1 MDLRKA
7 AEEYKSELIRIRRQV
22 HMDPELGF
30 LENNTSKLIQD
41 ELIKLGLDYKMF
53 ARTGLTSEIKGGA
66 GDGKT
71 ILIRAD
77 IDALPLQEEN
87 EVEYKSRNDGVM
99 HACGHDTHIACLLG
113 VAKLLV
119 AHKDNF
125 KGKVLLVF
133 QPAEEGSK
141 LYDPTGEIGGGAVP
155 MIKEGALGEVE
166 NPIIDAAIA
175 LHIVVG
181 DEDDYMFPKIGVKD
195 GPLTAAADEIY
206 ADIVGR
212 GGHGSAPHAAVDP
225 IYLTSIIV
233 SQLQG
238 MLTRYVDPM
247 EPHVLTFG
255 KIIGGTRQNIIPD
268 SVRIEGTL
276 RTFDRELREN
286 LLGKIASF
294 IETTA
299 EIHGGTAKVQI
310 IRGYGVGVNDK
321 MLNEH
326 IRFAFTQYY
335 DKEHLVEVD
344 RAQLGA
350 EDFYEFGLEGKL
362 PTSMFWLGGGNREK
376 NMISPNHSNFFDID
390 EDSLPIGTA
399 VLAQSAI
406 NYLNSN

>member
-7 AEEYKSELIRIRRQV
+7 SEAYKSELIRIRRHV
-22 HMDPELGF
+22 HMNPELGF
-30 LENNTSKLIQD
+30 LENETSKFIQE
-41 ELIKLGLDYKMF
+41 ELTKLGLDYKVF
-53 ARTGLTSEIKGGA
+53 ARTGLTSEIKGEA

-77 IDALPLQEEN
+77 IDALPLQEDN
-87 EVEYKSRNDGVM
+87 DVEYKSRNDGVM
-99 HACGHDTHIACLLG
+99 HACGHDTHIACLIG
-113 VAKLLV
+113 VAKLLLDN
-119 AHKDNF
+119 KDQF

-141 LYDPTGEIGGGAVP
+141 LYDPTGEISGGAVP
-155 MIKEGALGEVE
+155 MIKEGALGDLE

-175 LHIVVG
+175 LHIVAG
-181 DEDDYMFPKIGVKD
+181 EEDEVMYPKIGVKD
-195 GPLTAAADEIY
+195 GLLTAAADEIY
-206 ADIVGR
+206 ADIIGK
-212 GGHGSAPHAAVDP
+212 GGHGSAPHQAVDP
-225 IYLTSIIV
+225 VYLTSIIV

-255 KIIGGTRQNIIPD
+255 KIVGGTRQNIIPD

-276 RTFDRELREN
+276 RTLDRELREN

-299 EIHGGTAKVQI
+299 ELHGGTAKVQI
-310 IRGYGVGVNDK
+310 LRGYGVGVNDK
-321 MLNEH
+321 TLNNH
-326 IRFAFTQYY
+326 IRTAFTQYY
-335 DKEHLVEVD
+335 DKENLVETEK
-344 RAQLGA
+344 AQLGA
-350 EDFYEFGLEGKL
+350 EDFFEFGLEGKL
-362 PTSMFWLGGGNREK
+362 PTSMFWLNAGNREK
-376 NMISPNHSNFFDID
+376 NMTSPNHSNFFDID
-390 EDSLPIGTA
+390 EDSLPIGTT